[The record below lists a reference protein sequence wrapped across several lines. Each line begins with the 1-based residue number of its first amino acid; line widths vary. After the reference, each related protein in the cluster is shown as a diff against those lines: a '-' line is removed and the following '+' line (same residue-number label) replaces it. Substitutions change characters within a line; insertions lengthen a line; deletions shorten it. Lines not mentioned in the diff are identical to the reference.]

1 MRIAIPT
8 QDKNGRQSIVFGHFG
23 SAPYYAIYDD
33 STDELVFIENDE
45 KKHVH
50 GQCQPTAELTKK
62 SVKAII
68 CNGLGGRAINNL
80 NSLGIKV
87 YFGDNIETIGELLKS
102 YKARALREFSAE
114 NACPGHAACA

>member
-1 MRIAIPT
+1 MKLAIPT

-23 SAPYYAIYDD
+23 NAPYYAIYDD

-50 GQCQPTAELTKK
+50 GQCQPTAELTKN

-68 CNGLGGRAINNL
+68 CKGLGGRAINNL
-80 NSLGIKV
+80 NNLGIKI
-87 YFGDNIETIGELLKS
+87 YFGENATTVDELIKK
-102 YKARALREFSAE
+102 YRNNALQEFNPE
-114 NACPGHAACA
+114 NACQGHGTCQ

>member
-1 MRIAIPT
+1 MKLAIPT
-8 QDKNGRQSIVFGHFG
+8 QNKNGRQSIVFGHFG

-50 GQCQPTAELTKK
+50 GQCQPTAELTKN

-80 NSLGIKV
+80 NNLGIKI
-87 YFGDNIETIGELLKS
+87 YFDENVAKIDELIKK
-102 YKARALREFSAE
+102 YKNHALQEFNPE
-114 NACPGHAACA
+114 NACQGHDACQ